1 MQANK
6 KGFTIVELLIVIV
19 VIGILAAIT
28 IVAYNGVQGR
38 ANNTAVQN
46 DLRNVAQQLELYY
59 LKNDF
64 YPRNYGD
71 LNSASS
77 ELQIKVAKNSYGKHY
92 SNGTGYYN
100 FLYCS
105 PSNSSGSTYAMV
117 ARSTSGDT
125 FKYTPESGVSTYTG
139 AWTGSVAMCAEL
151 GVTISNT
158 SRDWLYDNGNWR
170 QYVQ

>member
-1 MQANK
+1 MGNK

-19 VIGILAAIT
+19 VIGILATIT

-59 LKNDF
+59 AKNNI
-64 YPRNYGD
+64 YPRNYTE
-71 LNSASS
+71 LNSPTS
-77 ELQIKVAKNSYGKHY
+77 ELEIKVAKSSYGNHY
-92 SNGTGYYN
+92 FNGSGYYN

-105 PSNSSGSTYAMV
+105 PSDNSGSTYAMV
-117 ARSTSGDT
+117 ARSSSGDM
-125 FKYTPESGVSTYTG
+125 FKYTPGSGVAEYTG
-139 AWTGSVAMCAEL
+139 AWTGSVAMCAAL

-158 SRDWLYDNGNWR
+158 SRDWLYDYGNWR
-170 QYVQ
+170 TYVK